1 MNQKCSIQ
9 ECSKDAVKFCN
20 CQNKQ
25 IYYCE
30 IHIKFHEKDKNHIV
44 TSISPIKQAK
54 TISAEDAKKSE
65 ILKLSQKKLFR
76 ISLLKKK
83 NYSIIRRINKTHLRY
98 LKQLYKKAIKR

>member
-30 IHIKFHEKDKNHIV
+30 IHIKFHEKDKNHNTI
-44 TSISPIKQAK
+44 IKIFINCINT
-54 TISAEDAKKSE
+54 TIKA
-65 ILKLSQKKLFR
+65 LF
-76 ISLLKKK
+76 S
-83 NYSIIRRINKTHLRY
+83 NSVNSNNS
-98 LKQLYKKAIKR
+98 